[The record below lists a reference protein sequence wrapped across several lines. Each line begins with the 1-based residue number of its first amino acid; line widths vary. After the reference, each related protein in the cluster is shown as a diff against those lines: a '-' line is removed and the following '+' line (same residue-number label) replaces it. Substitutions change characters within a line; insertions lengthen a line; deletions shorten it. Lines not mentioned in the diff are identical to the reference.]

1 MPEKAVIVVEEVPF
15 SAVAWGR
22 SKLLVG
28 TQANGAEHVRVGVTE
43 YHPDFPH
50 EPHSHPGQEE
60 VIWVL
65 SGRGY
70 TESYGK
76 KMDLFPGAVAFIP
89 AGMEHKT
96 AAVGGKMTAIIIKGP
111 VADADGKLT

>member
-1 MPEKAVIVVEEVPF
+1 MPEKEVIVVDHVPF
-15 SAVAWGR
+15 SPVAWGR
-22 SKLLVG
+22 SKILVG
-28 TQANGAEHVRVGVTE
+28 LNTNGAEHIRVGVTE
-43 YHPDFPH
+43 YDPDFPH
-50 EPHSHPGQEE
+50 EPHCHPGQEE

-70 TESYGK
+70 TESHGK

-96 AAVGGKMTAIIIKGP
+96 AAIGGTMSAIIIKGP
-111 VADADGKLT
+111 VADANGKVT